1 VKPVLEKKVSAELG
15 CFTPAIIVPGDWSEE
30 EMHYVAA
37 TVVSGLINNSSHN
50 CCALE
55 VQFL

>member
-1 VKPVLEKKVSAELG
+1 MLEKKVSAELG

-30 EMHYVAA
+30 EMDYVAA
-37 TVVSGLINNSSHN
+37 TVISGLINNSSHN

-55 VQFL
+55 VQF